1 MRLKKNKSDISFDKV
16 CIILYWEEE
25 DVWDSN
31 LDIWYRQHMMPFNLI
46 NSNRLIHNIFNEIK
60 RI

>member
-16 CIILYWEEE
+16 CIRLYWEEE

-31 LDIWYRQHMMPFNLI
+31 LRIWYKQCMMPFNLI
-46 NSNRLIHNIFNEIK
+46 NSNLLINSIYDEIK
-60 RI
+60 KE